1 LIELFEK
8 YKASLPP
15 VTTEE
20 VSLYNRHFLIL
31 KNWNERM
38 ALVSK
43 KSIELSFANHFAD
56 SLFISDFAKKFLR
69 GGRVYDLGTGAGF
82 PGIIFGA
89 RYPEIKVRLYEK
101 LLKKQTFLAAVIN
114 ELNLKN
120 IELQGAMP
128 EERHEGVLLARAVMP
143 PAELFPFVA
152 KRLKAGAVI
161 IVNIGSSTDVPLA
174 PKEFKLLEEIRYSLP
189 LDCGDRKAVAFEFV
203 PRETK

>member
-1 LIELFEK
+1 MIELFEK
-8 YKASLPP
+8 YKASLPL
-15 VTTEE
+15 VTAEE

-31 KNWNERM
+31 KSWNERM

-69 GGRVYDLGTGAGF
+69 EGQVYDLGTGAGF
-82 PGIIFGA
+82 PGIVFGA

-101 LLKKQTFLAAVIN
+101 LLKKQTFLAAV
-114 ELNLKN
+114 LNDLKLKN

-128 EERHEGVLLARAVMP
+128 EIRHEGVLLARAVMP
-143 PAELFPFVA
+143 PVELFPFVA
-152 KRLKAGAVI
+152 KRMKAGSVI
-161 IVNIGSSTDVPLA
+161 IVNIGSSAEVPLA
-174 PKEFKLLEEIRYSLP
+174 PREFQRLEEFRYSLP
-189 LDCGDRKAVAFEFV
+189 LDCGDRKAIAFEFV